1 MTGHREP
8 TWEDLARWG
17 RRAAEWGADYHR
29 AIRERPVRSQV
40 SPGEIAAALPEAPP
54 EEAEDMET
62 IFSDV
67 DRLVMPGITHWQH
80 PSFFAYF
87 CSNATPPSVVADYM
101 IANLAVQCMIW
112 QTSPAGTELETR
124 VLDWLRQALDLPEAF
139 HGVVHGSAS
148 EATLAAVL
156 TMRERALEWQGNQ
169 AGLPGQKPLRIYA
182 TAEVHTSIDRAI
194 WVAGIGQDNLVRIP
208 AAGPLRSMD
217 PSALD
222 AAIRSDLA
230 AGHLPAGIISCVGGT
245 SMGASDEVD
254 RIAEVARKHG
264 LYLHVDAAWAGN
276 AMICPEFRHLWAGTE
291 EADSVVFNP
300 YKWIGGQ
307 FDGSVHFVRAP
318 EDLIR
323 TLAIKPEY
331 LKTHGAD
338 GFINYSEWSIPLGRR
353 FRALKLWFLV
363 RAYGLEGLRRR
374 IRNHVA
380 WSEELAGQLRDDSRF
395 EIVTGPILSLFTF
408 RLVGKDDAGQ
418 RDFVNRLNDD
428 GRIYVTQTQVDGR
441 AAVRFQV
448 GQFGTTREDVMAAYE
463 VMTELA

>member
-1 MTGHREP
+1 
-8 TWEDLARWG
+8 
-17 RRAAEWGADYHR
+17 
-29 AIRERPVRSQV
+29 
-40 SPGEIAAALPEAPP
+40 
-54 EEAEDMET
+54 
-62 IFSDV
+62 
-67 DRLVMPGITHWQH
+67 
-80 PSFFAYF
+80 
-87 CSNATPPSVVADYM
+87 
-101 IANLAVQCMIW
+101 
-112 QTSPAGTELETR
+112 
-124 VLDWLRQALDLPEAF
+124 
-139 HGVVHGSAS
+139 
-148 EATLAAVL
+148 
-156 TMRERALEWQGNQ
+156 
-169 AGLPGQKPLRIYA
+169 
-182 TAEVHTSIDRAI
+182 
-194 WVAGIGQDNLVRIP
+194 
-208 AAGPLRSMD
+208 MD

-418 RDFVNRLNDD
+418 RDFVNRLNAD